1 MTSLRPLAVA
11 CTLLL
16 LPAGGLAPAL
26 AQSTDA
32 PAAEAPQAGGEDESG
47 PKTPRFVSLGSS
59 EINVRTG
66 PGSQYPIAWKYVR
79 AGLPVE
85 IVAEF
90 EYWRKIRDQDGSV
103 GWVHKSLLSGKRFV
117 VVMGAARVAFDEADE
132 TSRPIVRLEAGV
144 VARLNRCRGD
154 WCRVD
159 IEGYRGW
166 LKRAWLWGIYPDETV
181 N

>member
-1 MTSLRPLAVA
+1 MTIPR
-11 CTLLL
+11 
-16 LPAGGLAPAL
+16 LPAAICALFLLFQGGPVPAW
-26 AQSTDA
+26 AQNADA
-32 PAAEAPQAGGEDESG
+32 PATDAPQAGTEDESG

-117 VVMGAARVAFDEADE
+117 IVTGAARVVFDESSE
-132 TSRPIVRLEAGV
+132 TSRPLVRLEAGV

-166 LKRAWLWGIYPDETV
+166 LKRSWLWGIYPDETV